1 MEPVTNSGS
10 RENIQTHIHY
20 HEPERSE
27 SSCHFKDNYSAKR
40 EKLFNKVVTRSD
52 IKQYRFAIPK
62 HQAHKHFL
70 AHVASTSRGA
80 FLCMEDNDGKLWR
93 FKYSFWKSSQGYMLT
108 SEWNRFVKEKR
119 VSAGDMVSFLRSTG
133 PDKRLFIDWKPQN
146 QSGLVAKPELLES
159 TQTGRAVK
167 LFGVNISTN

>member
-1 MEPVTNSGS
+1 MSSSS
-10 RENIQTHIHY
+10 RDSIQTHIYY
-20 HEPERSE
+20 HEPEPTDSFRH
-27 SSCHFKDNYSAKR
+27 CVDNGGVKR

-52 IKQYRFAIPK
+52 IKQYRLAIPK
-62 HQAHKHFL
+62 HQANKHFP

-80 FLCMEDNDGKLWR
+80 FLCMEDDEGKLWR
-93 FKYSFWKSSQGYMLT
+93 FKYSFWKSSQGFMLT

-146 QSGLVAKPELLES
+146 QSGFAARPELLEPP
-159 TQTGRAVK
+159 QNGRAVK

>member
-1 MEPVTNSGS
+1 MNSGS
-10 RENIQTHIHY
+10 RENIHTHIHY
-20 HEPERSE
+20 HEPERSG
-27 SSCHFKDNYSAKR
+27 SSCHFKDNDGTKR
-40 EKLFNKVVTRSD
+40 EKLFHKVVTRSD

-62 HQAHKHFL
+62 HHANKHFPT
-70 AHVASTSRGA
+70 HVTSTSRGA

-119 VSAGDMVSFLRSTG
+119 VSAGDLVSFLRSTG

-146 QSGLVAKPELLES
+146 QSGLEAKPELLES
-159 TQTGRAVK
+159 TQAGRAVK
-167 LFGVNISTN
+167 LFGVNISTD